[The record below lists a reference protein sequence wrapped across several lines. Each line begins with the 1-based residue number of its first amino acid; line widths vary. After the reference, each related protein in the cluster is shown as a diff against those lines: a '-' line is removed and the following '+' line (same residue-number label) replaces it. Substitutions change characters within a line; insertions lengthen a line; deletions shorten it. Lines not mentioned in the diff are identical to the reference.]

1 MWLIFNTHAQ
11 MSLPCIG
18 TGEATECAGDLSS
31 GTDLPNLVSG
41 GAILGTWYHLLEVI
55 WPQLAC
61 TWLQSPPIS
70 ILALE

>member
-31 GTDLPNLVSG
+31 GIDLPNLVSR
-41 GAILGTWYHLLEVI
+41 ALFLLLGTTSLKLSTSLPVPVHGFSHH
-55 WPQLAC
+55 QLAF
-61 TWLQSPPIS
+61 
-70 ILALE
+70 